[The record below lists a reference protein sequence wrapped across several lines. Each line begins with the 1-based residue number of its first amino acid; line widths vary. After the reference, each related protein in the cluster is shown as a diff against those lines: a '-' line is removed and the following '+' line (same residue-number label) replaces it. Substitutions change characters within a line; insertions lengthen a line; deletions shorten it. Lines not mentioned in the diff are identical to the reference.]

1 MVVLNLNSP
10 QLQFMDKFE
19 KKHGIEED
27 KATRDLYLNRRMFC
41 IINNVLY
48 TAEPNLPYSHA
59 VWFVKEGWMTDTD
72 DSLINEATRGMVDDK
87 GDVYFYIGY
96 NFDLNE
102 KTEITFF
109 LHLKELVDKLNLN
122 SNSKIFGGLIKSDP
136 NTKWPPIKDF
146 GKIKD
151 NL

>member
-1 MVVLNLNSP
+1 
-10 QLQFMDKFE
+10 MDKFE

>member
-1 MVVLNLNSP
+1 
-10 QLQFMDKFE
+10 
-19 KKHGIEED
+19 
-27 KATRDLYLNRRMFC
+27 
-41 IINNVLY
+41 
-48 TAEPNLPYSHA
+48 
-59 VWFVKEGWMTDTD
+59 MTDTD